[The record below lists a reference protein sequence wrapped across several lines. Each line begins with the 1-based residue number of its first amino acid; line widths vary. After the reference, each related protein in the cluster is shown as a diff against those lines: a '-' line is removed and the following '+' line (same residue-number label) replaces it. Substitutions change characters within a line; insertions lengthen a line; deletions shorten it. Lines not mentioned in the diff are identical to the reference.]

1 MALLASL
8 SYPIGWIYLRRTLA
22 GTGHSNLSLSGAQL
36 LMATVQLAVV
46 TPVFT
51 TLPAH
56 FPVVPLLAIVA
67 LGALGTGLAF
77 LIQYGLVAEVGPTT
91 AQMVTYFIPVIAT
104 AAGVALLGES
114 LTWSTP
120 IGAVIVL
127 AGAALT
133 QSRARTPRRSA
144 QP

>member
-1 MALLASL
+1 
-8 SYPIGWIYLRRTLA
+8 
-22 GTGHSNLSLSGAQL
+22 
-36 LMATVQLAVV
+36 
-46 TPVFT
+46 
-51 TLPAH
+51 
-56 FPVVPLLAIVA
+56 
-67 LGALGTGLAF
+67 
-77 LIQYGLVAEVGPTT
+77 
-91 AQMVTYFIPVIAT
+91 VIAT